1 MRLQPNEFSSYE
13 LSEKEEAMGWNLSL
27 YTQAVF
33 RNYQAGIASEIL
45 TVRAEK
51 KELQDEERKHLAYL
65 QGQLDSVK
73 HLLAQASMFS
83 ENIAALVTEE
93 TTEPTAN

>member
-13 LSEKEEAMGWNLSL
+13 LSDQEEAKGWNLSP
-27 YTQAVF
+27 YTQAVL
-33 RNYQAGIASEIL
+33 RNFQSGVAAEIL

-51 KELQDEERKHLAYL
+51 KDLLEDERKHLAYL
-65 QGQLDSVK
+65 QGQLDAIK

-83 ENIAALVTEE
+83 EDIAKLVTED
-93 TTEPTAN
+93 TTDQQAQ

>member
-1 MRLQPNEFSSYE
+1 MRLQPNEFSSYALTE
-13 LSEKEEAMGWNLSL
+13 QEEAIGWNLSL
-27 YTQAVF
+27 CTQAVF

-83 ENIAALVTEE
+83 ENIAALVTED
-93 TTEPTAN
+93 TNEPQA